1 MLVKIHSSYRNVVAI
16 CDSNLL
22 GKTFEEGKRQ
32 IKINEHFFKGDEKTE
47 AEVLKIIEEGSAED
61 YTFNIVG
68 EESIKTALKSGIIT
82 QEGIIKIQGVPV
94 ALVLL

>member
-1 MLVKIHSSYRNVVAI
+1 MLVKFHNSYRNVVAI

-22 GKTFEEGKRQ
+22 GKTFEEGKKQ
-32 IKINEHFFKGDEKTE
+32 ITLNEHFFGGEEKAE
-47 AEVLKIIEEGSAED
+47 KEVLELIEKGSAED

-68 EESIKTALKSGIIT
+68 KESIAVALKAGLIK
-82 QEGIIKIQGVPV
+82 QEGITKIQGVPI

>member
-1 MLVKIHSSYRNVVAI
+1 MLVKIHDSYRAVIAI

-22 GKTFEEGKRQ
+22 GKTFEEGRRQ
-32 IKINEHFFKGDEKTE
+32 IKINEHFFGGEEKNEKQVLELIEKG
-47 AEVLKIIEEGSAED
+47 GAED

-68 EESIKTALKSGIIT
+68 KESIAVALKSGIVKP
-82 QEGIIKIQGVPV
+82 EGIIKIQGVPV